1 MRIKLAVRAALLLGL
16 GLCGL
21 AAQAQKWPTKPI
33 RMVHGFISGGSVDIT
48 ARLLA
53 APMSEMLGQQVIVD
67 GRPGAG
73 GTVGAGIVARGEPD
87 GYTLFLMASGHATS
101 VGLYRNLPYDA
112 TRDFTMI
119 SMVAANPF
127 VMAAATSFPAQSV
140 ADVLRMAKE
149 APGKINYGTG
159 GVGTGMH
166 LASVLFQTRTG
177 VKLNHIPYKG
187 GNAAPMALLSGEI
200 PIIFNTPAGVDTHV
214 ASGRMRA
221 LAITTG
227 KRFSLWPNVPAIAET
242 IPGFDV
248 RGWYALAAPKGL
260 PAPLLR
266 RLNEAAHAA
275 LKRPEIS
282 GKLVQLGADVTPGT
296 PEDAQKFLASE
307 VARWVKVIRDEKIPP
322 QN

>member
-1 MRIKLAVRAALLLGL
+1 MLQMTLLLVSA
-16 GLCGL
+16 LCGFSVH
-21 AAQAQKWPTKPI
+21 AQQKWPTKPI

-53 APMSEMLGQQVIVD
+53 VHMSEMLGQQVIVD

-87 GYTLFLMASGHATS
+87 GHTLFLMASGHATS
-101 VGLYRNLPYDA
+101 VGLYRSLPYDA
-112 TRDFTMI
+112 VRDFTMI

-127 VMAAATSFPAQSV
+127 VMASASTYPAQSV

-166 LASVLFQTRTG
+166 LASVLFQSRAG
-177 VKLNHIPYKG
+177 VRLNHIPYKG

-200 PIIFNTPAGVDTHV
+200 PIIFNTPAGVDAHV
-214 ASGRMRA
+214 TSGRMRA

-227 KRFSLWPNVPAIAET
+227 KRFSMWPNVPAMAET

-248 RGWYALAAPKGL
+248 RGWYALAAPKEL
-260 PAPLLR
+260 PASLVKRLNDVVQATLR
-266 RLNEAAHAA
+266 RTEV
-275 LKRPEIS
+275 S
-282 GKLVQLGADVTPGT
+282 GKLVQLGAEVTPSTAG
-296 PEDAQKFLASE
+296 DAQKFLASE
-307 VARWVKVIRDEKIPP
+307 VARWVRLIREENIPQ